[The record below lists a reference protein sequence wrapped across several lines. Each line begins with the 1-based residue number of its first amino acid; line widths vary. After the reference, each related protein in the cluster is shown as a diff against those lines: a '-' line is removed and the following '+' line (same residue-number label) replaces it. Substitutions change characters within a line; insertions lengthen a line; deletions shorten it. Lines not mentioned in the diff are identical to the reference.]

1 MKKVIFILALVST
14 VSLGSFAVAFD
25 SNQAATEI
33 SKDGDKKKRK
43 SKKECCST
51 EEKAKCNTSSDKK
64 CCDKDKKAEEQPAK

>member
-14 VSLGSFAVAFD
+14 VSLGSFAAAYT
-25 SNQAATEI
+25 SNEASTEL

-51 EEKAKCNTSSDKK
+51 AEKAKCASSTDKK
-64 CCDKDKKAEEQPAK
+64 CCDKDKKTEEQPAK